1 MICYQTLME
10 VSGQFHK
17 AHSLALKAGT
27 GTSFFQVTSLMW
39 LKTTNNYQYRYGT
52 NLYETIKHLYKSG
65 GIPRFYR
72 GFIPSLIVASTC
84 RVGDFTAYYFMNSFK
99 DITPLEKLIGISS
112 VSCATRLLVIP
123 VDTLDIMLQVEGK
136 HGYGI
141 LYKKV
146 KTTGLRSLYYGGSMW
161 TAMKFTDSFIWFG
174 TYDYLE
180 KKFKNNKNDS
190 VIVNNI
196 NNGLKGIIS
205 SSISDIILNP
215 MRSLKIYKQS
225 NPYSISYSQSV
236 KNIVKS
242 EGIHNLFFRGLQTR
256 LITNG
261 IQSAVFVILWK
272 NIEEFLTI

>member
-10 VSGQFHK
+10 VSGHLHQ

-27 GTSFFQVTSLMW
+27 GTSLFQVTSLMW

-52 NLYETIKHLYKSG
+52 NLFESMKYLYRSG

-72 GFIPSLIVASTC
+72 GFIPSLFVASTC
-84 RVGDFTAYYFMNSFK
+84 RVGDFTAYYFANSFK
-99 DITPLEKLIGISS
+99 NITPLEKLIGISS

-123 VDTLDIMLQVEGK
+123 VDTLDVMLQVEGRS
-136 HGYGI
+136 GYKI
-141 LYKKV
+141 LYNKV
-146 KTTGLRSLYYGGSMW
+146 KTTGIRTLYYGGGMW
-161 TAMKFTDSFIWFG
+161 TAMKFADSFIWFG

-180 KKFKNNKNDS
+180 KKFQNKNNN
-190 VIVNNI
+190 IIMNNI
-196 NNGLKGIIS
+196 NHGLKGIVS

-225 NPYSISYSQSV
+225 NQQRISYSESV
-236 KNIVKS
+236 KNIVKN
-242 EGIHNLFFRGLQTR
+242 EGFSNLFFRGLKTR
-256 LITNG
+256 LLTNG

-272 NIEEFLTI
+272 NIEELLTI

>member
-10 VSGQFHK
+10 VSGQLHQ

-27 GTSFFQVTSLMW
+27 GTSLFQVTSLMW

-52 NLYETIKHLYKSG
+52 NLFESMKYLYKSG

-72 GFIPSLIVASTC
+72 GFIPSLCVASTC
-84 RVGDFTAYYFMNSFK
+84 RVGDFTAYYFANSFK

-112 VSCATRLLVIP
+112 VSCVTRLLVIP

-136 HGYGI
+136 PGYRI
-141 LYKKV
+141 LYNKV
-146 KTTGLRSLYYGGSMW
+146 KTTGIRTLYYGGGMW

-180 KKFKNNKNDS
+180 KKFPQRKDNP
-190 VIVNNI
+190 IMNNI
-196 NNGLKGIIS
+196 NHGIKGIIS

-225 NPYSISYSQSV
+225 NLESVSYTQSV
-236 KNIVKS
+236 KNIVNT
-242 EGIHNLFFRGLQTR
+242 EGIGNLFLRGLKTR
-256 LITNG
+256 LLTNG
-261 IQSAVFVILWK
+261 IQSAIFVILWK
-272 NIEEFLTI
+272 NIEEILTI